1 MTTITQDVV
10 IPADH
15 RLTVEL
21 PPHCPPGIAKITLT
35 IESNVGKAMNRI
47 ASLRGKGKGKV
58 WMSEDFDAPLEEFAD
73 YM

>member
-21 PPHCPPGIAKITLT
+21 PPHCHPGIAKITLT
-35 IESNVGKAMNRI
+35 IESKVGKAINRI

-58 WMSEDFDAPLEEFAD
+58 WMSEDFDAPLEDFVD

>member
-1 MTTITQDVV
+1 MTTITQEVT

-21 PPHCPPGIAKITLT
+21 PPDFPIGSAVVTVVVQPGDRQPK
-35 IESNVGKAMNRI
+35 NR
-47 ASLRGKGKGKV
+47 AREVYGKGKGKV
-58 WMSEDFDAPLEEFAD
+58 WMSDDFDAPLEDFAE